1 MQNEAELKRYGILL
15 GGMIRLKR
23 LKLGMIG
30 LDTSHCPAFAKLLLD
45 TNDPHHVEGA
55 EIVAA
60 FPGGSEMFAN
70 SRNRVAQFTAQMR
83 DEFGVKIY
91 DTIEAVAEH
100 CDAILLESVDGR
112 QHLEQFA
119 KLAPY
124 GKPVFID
131 KPLTTDT
138 SEAKELLRLANT
150 SNTPVF
156 SASSLR
162 YAHGIRELGQ
172 GETVHGCEAFGP
184 MAILDDF
191 PGLFWYGIHSAEIL
205 FSKMGV
211 GCREVTVVR
220 TESVDIVTGIWEDGR
235 VGTLY
240 GHRFPGNSAFGAT
253 VYAGKSVQQG
263 IAQGAPPWYALLLK
277 EILPFFKT
285 GEAPIDPR
293 ETLEIIAFLEAAN
306 TSRETGEAVSLNV

>member
-1 MQNEAELKRYGILL
+1 MKQ
-15 GGMIRLKR
+15 

-45 TNDPHHVEGA
+45 KDDPHHVEGA
-55 EIVAA
+55 TIVAA
-60 FPGGSEMFAN
+60 YPGGSDAFAN
-70 SRNRVAQFTAQMR
+70 SRNRVDQYTAQMR
-83 DEFGVKIY
+83 DEFNVEIL
-91 DTIEAVAEH
+91 DSIEAVAERS
-100 CDAILLESVDGR
+100 DAILLESVDGR

-119 KLAPY
+119 KLAPF

-138 SEAKELLRLANT
+138 EEAKELFRLAEVHD
-150 SNTPVF
+150 SPVF

-162 YAHGIRELGQ
+162 YAHGIRELGE
-172 GETVHGCEAFGP
+172 GEEVLGCEAFGP

-205 FSKMGV
+205 FSKMGT
-211 GCREVTVVR
+211 GCVEV
-220 TESVDIVTGIWEDGR
+220 SVTRNEQVDMVTGIWKDGR

-240 GHRFPGNSAFGAT
+240 GHRFPGMNAFGAT
-253 VYAGKSVQQG
+253 VYAGKTVQQG
-263 IAQGAPPWYALLLK
+263 IAQAAPPWYALLLQ
-277 EILPFFKT
+277 EILPFFRT
-285 GEAPIDPR
+285 RQSPIDPQ

-306 TSRETGEAVSLNV
+306 TSRDTGEPVSLNL